1 MMKYKKTYYI
11 LLILLALQASC
22 NSSQTGCT
30 DPKAVNFDSTA
41 TDDDQSCEYDTTYI
55 NPLWSIEISE
65 QISETSGL
73 IVWDGLVWTFND
85 NTDTRLYGLDTVS
98 GEIVDDYLL
107 EGVENRDW
115 EEIAQDE
122 DFIYVGD
129 IGNNSGNRRD
139 LHILRIDK
147 NSLRSGEP
155 SIDTIWF
162 SYSNQQNFNPPDANQ
177 TEFDCEAFVVSSDS
191 IYLFTKQWLSGFT
204 TLYALPKLPGT
215 YLAQKRST
223 FNTMGQVTGAS
234 YLEQEGVLILCG
246 YSGLIQPFLFL
257 FYDYQ
262 DYDYFSGVKQRV
274 NIIIPFHQLEGVATD
289 NGTGCYISNE
299 SSALN
304 QLGGIPQKL
313 HYVDLSEFLG
323 EYLIVTREFD

>member
-1 MMKYKKTYYI
+1 MKNRKSIY
-11 LLILLALQASC
+11 LLLMLLAVQASC

-30 DPKAVNFDSTA
+30 DPKAINFDSSA
-41 TDDDQSCEYDTTYI
+41 TVNDMSCEYDTTYI
-55 NPLWSIEISE
+55 NPRWSLEISD

-73 IVWDGLVWTFND
+73 IIWDGLLWTFND
-85 NTDTRLYGLDTVS
+85 NTDTRLYGLDTLS
-98 GEIVDDYLL
+98 GEIVNEYLL
-107 EGVENRDW
+107 EGVENKDW

-129 IGNNSGNRRD
+129 IGNNSGKRRD

-147 NSLRSGEP
+147 ASLRSGEA

-162 SYSNQQNFNPPDANQ
+162 SYSDQKNFNPPDANQ

-191 IYLFTKQWLSGFT
+191 IYLFTKQWLSGNT
-204 TLYALPKLPGT
+204 TLYAMPKQPGS
-215 YLAQKRST
+215 YVAQKRST
-223 FNTMGQVTGAS
+223 FDTRGQVTGAS
-234 YLEQEGVLILCG
+234 YLEQEGVLILSG

-262 DYDYFSGVKQRV
+262 GYNFFSGVRQRV
-274 NIIIPFHQLEGVATD
+274 NVIIPFHQLEGVATD
-289 NGTGCYISNE
+289 NGIRCYISNE

-304 QLGGIPQKL
+304 QIGSIPQKL
-313 HYVDLSEFLG
+313 HYIDLSEFLE
-323 EYLIVTREFD
+323 EYMKGSREFD

>member
-1 MMKYKKTYYI
+1 MKNLKAIY
-11 LLILLALQASC
+11 LLIILLALQASC

-30 DPKAVNFDSTA
+30 DSQAINFDATA
-41 TDDDQSCEYDTTYI
+41 TDDDQSCEYDTTYV
-55 NPLWSIEISE
+55 NPKWSLEISE

-73 IVWDGLVWTFND
+73 IVWDGLLWTFND
-85 NTDTRLYGLDTVS
+85 NTDTRLYGLDTLS
-98 GEIVDDYLL
+98 GEIVEIYLL

-129 IGNNSGNRRD
+129 FGNNGGNRRD

-147 NSLRSGEP
+147 NSLKSDEP

-162 SYSNQQNFNPPDANQ
+162 SYSDQQNFSPPGANQ
-177 TEFDCEAFVVSSDS
+177 TEFDCESFVISADS
-191 IYLFTKQWLSGFT
+191 IYLFTKQWISGFT
-204 TLYALPKLPGT
+204 TMYALPKLPGT
-215 YLAQKRST
+215 YIAQKRFR
-223 FNTMGQVTGAS
+223 FNTSGQVTGAS

-257 FYDYQ
+257 FYDYP
-262 DYDYFSGVKQRV
+262 DYDFFSGVKQRV
-274 NIIIPFHQLEGVATD
+274 NIIIPFHQLEGVAIV
-289 NGTGCYISNE
+289 NGTRTYISNE

-304 QLGGIPQKL
+304 QIGRIPQKL
-313 HYVDLSEFLG
+313 HSVDLSEFLG
-323 EYLIVTREFD
+323 EYLKASQEFD